1 MTSQQAKQRL
11 YDMGADLVG
20 IAGMDRFDGAPQGF
34 HPADVL
40 QGCRSVIVFAK
51 RFLRTALD
59 CNTTVPY
66 TSVRNLLSSILN
78 VCCGEFIIRC
88 NRCLA
93 VCPMCFC
100 ASPK

>member
-11 YDMGADLVG
+11 YDIGADLVD
-20 IAGMDRFDGAPQGF
+20 IARMDRFDGVPQGCY
-34 HPADVL
+34 PADVL

-51 RFLRTALD
+51 RFLRAALD

-66 TSVRNLLSSILN
+66 TSVRNLLSSIMN
-78 VCCGEFIIRC
+78 VCCGEVIIRC
-88 NRCLA
+88 NRYPT